1 MSEKKFTKVQIEI
14 EKEIL
19 FNLFMLAHN
28 RNITLNKLVNDILEE
43 YINDME
49 MEEKHIKKSKYG
61 FYFYKDAGIVADKF
75 KEAAQKD
82 QHK

>member
-19 FNLFMLAHN
+19 FNLFVLAHN

-49 MEEKHIKKSKYG
+49 MEEKLISLKK
-61 FYFYKDAGIVADKF
+61 
-75 KEAAQKD
+75 
-82 QHK
+82 QHKKTSTNKDIW